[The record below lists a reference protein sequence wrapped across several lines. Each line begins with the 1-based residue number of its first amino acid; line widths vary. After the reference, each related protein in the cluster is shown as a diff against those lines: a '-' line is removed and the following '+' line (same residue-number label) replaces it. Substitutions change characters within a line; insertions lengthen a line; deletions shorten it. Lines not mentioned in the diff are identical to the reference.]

1 LAKGIPFAIFIAS
14 RGTRLNKKGEN
25 FDMERLFSVYRIVG
39 DDRILVG
46 GLVERRRSRRMRS
59 NQKALVE
66 AAKRKFKELPE
77 EEIIIIL
84 EEEK

>member
-1 LAKGIPFAIFIAS
+1 
-14 RGTRLNKKGEN
+14 LNKKGEDL
-25 FDMERLFSVYRIVG
+25 DMERLFSVYRIVG
-39 DDRILVG
+39 DTRILVG

-59 NQKALVE
+59 NQKSLVE

-77 EEIIIIL
+77 EEIIVVL